1 MNPLRLARIT
11 ALFGYFGLL
20 ALLMIWIIWLTP
32 HNTRHLPTSLALILL
47 VGPLMF
53 PLRGLLHGRAYTH
66 AWASFIALFYLFLG
80 ISEAWSSSEQRLL
93 ASLEILFSS
102 LLYLGAMFY
111 ARLRGKQQKE
121 EMNEDEGDTNG

>member
-1 MNPLRLARIT
+1 MNHLRLARIS
-11 ALFGYFGLL
+11 ALLGYFGLL
-20 ALLMIWIIWLTP
+20 GLLMVWIVWLTP
-32 HNTRHLPTSLALILL
+32 SHARHLPTSLSLLLL

-80 ISEAWSSSEQRLL
+80 VSDLWSGSEQPLL
-93 ASLEILFSS
+93 ASLEVLFST

-111 ARLRGKQQKE
+111 ARLRGKQLKAEAEEKE
-121 EMNEDEGDTNG
+121 VG